1 MSENLTAQTMHG
13 TKWTYLSTVV
23 SFVMQLVLTAILA
36 RLLAPAAF
44 GLIAMA
50 WLVLRFG
57 QYFAQMGIGQ
67 AIVQRQ
73 EISRAH
79 IAAGFWSSVAVG
91 AVFSLAV
98 WVAAPLASVL
108 FESPQLVPV
117 LRAMGLTFALSGT
130 SAAAGALLRRQ
141 MRFRGMAI
149 ADMAAYAAGYGVV
162 GVTLALSGW
171 GVWSLVAAS
180 LGQAAVVTVAYNA
193 LARPSVVPV
202 LNWRPYRD
210 LLGFGS
216 LVSVISFLEFVNA
229 NLDTLAVGRIA
240 GPTSLGYY
248 SRALSLT
255 GLPLVYMGTSLSRVL
270 FPSFSKIQAETARLG
285 RAYLSV
291 ITVFAGVG
299 LPIAFG
305 MSGAAR
311 EIVTVVLGPQWSPSV
326 PVMRLVAVGSAAAL
340 LSHFAGITLEATAR
354 LKEKVIVRL
363 TQLVVFATLLL
374 VLGRYGL
381 TGFALAFVVS
391 ESFVYVLLAW
401 RVTVDLEMSASEA
414 IGAHA
419 TGLVGGPFAWA
430 ALLGESWLG
439 LWLGLPA
446 PIVLAVQCA
455 TGMLVLVITSLFV
468 GSGGVVRV
476 LDARTQGVVLWPF
489 AARMLGWGMGVVEKR
504 DKTSA

>member
-1 MSENLTAQTMHG
+1 MHG

-299 LPIAFG
+299 LPIALG
-305 MSGAAR
+305 GIVARPMARPAGANRSRGPMRNWYAGVSDHVPIRGQRGCRSSPGCKDSGCGAVALCRPHARLGHGRRGEEGQNIRVISLEIVGVPKGCSLARAAR
-311 EIVTVVLGPQWSPSV
+311 
-326 PVMRLVAVGSAAAL
+326 RLLAHRAMG
-340 LSHFAGITLEATAR
+340 LE
-354 LKEKVIVRL
+354 
-363 TQLVVFATLLL
+363 QS
-374 VLGRYGL
+374 GL
-381 TGFALAFVVS
+381 TVHRHRTIERPA
-391 ESFVYVLLAW
+391 AW
-401 RVTVDLEMSASEA
+401 NCPEPE
-414 IGAHA
+414 
-419 TGLVGGPFAWA
+419 PF
-430 ALLGESWLG
+430 
-439 LWLGLPA
+439 
-446 PIVLAVQCA
+446 
-455 TGMLVLVITSLFV
+455 
-468 GSGGVVRV
+468 
-476 LDARTQGVVLWPF
+476 
-489 AARMLGWGMGVVEKR
+489 
-504 DKTSA
+504 

>member
-1 MSENLTAQTMHG
+1 MHG

-255 GLPLVYMGTSLSRVL
+255 GLPLVYMGTCTREGGPSDSTLASSIQATSALRCAPPPGCRDSRSRIRGTRSQTRETRSPADPDRAASSAPGRRWVAQARCRRQSLPLPDPVTRPPGSTHPNPKARVL
-270 FPSFSKIQAETARLG
+270 RRRHRT
-285 RAYLSV
+285 
-291 ITVFAGVG
+291 
-299 LPIAFG
+299 LP
-305 MSGAAR
+305 
-311 EIVTVVLGPQWSPSV
+311 
-326 PVMRLVAVGSAAAL
+326 
-340 LSHFAGITLEATAR
+340 
-354 LKEKVIVRL
+354 
-363 TQLVVFATLLL
+363 
-374 VLGRYGL
+374 
-381 TGFALAFVVS
+381 
-391 ESFVYVLLAW
+391 
-401 RVTVDLEMSASEA
+401 
-414 IGAHA
+414 
-419 TGLVGGPFAWA
+419 
-430 ALLGESWLG
+430 
-439 LWLGLPA
+439 
-446 PIVLAVQCA
+446 
-455 TGMLVLVITSLFV
+455 
-468 GSGGVVRV
+468 
-476 LDARTQGVVLWPF
+476 RTRPC
-489 AARMLGWGMGVVEKR
+489 RR
-504 DKTSA
+504 